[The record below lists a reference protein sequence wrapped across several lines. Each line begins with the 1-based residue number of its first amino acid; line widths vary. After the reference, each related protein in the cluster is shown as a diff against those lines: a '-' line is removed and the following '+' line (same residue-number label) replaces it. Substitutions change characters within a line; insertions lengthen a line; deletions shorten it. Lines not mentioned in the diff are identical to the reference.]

1 MASEKYSFPP
11 YRVKLDHHPHQL
23 QTNVVISGRKS
34 SRITLHALVIS
45 AAADVTADQL
55 FIHTAN
61 SDHADGAS
69 LFSLQL
75 STGKALWQIPK
86 VTPGGSIVIHPRQK
100 WIDAGQPYGTSDTYV
115 VRVDY
120 QGNIIER
127 NAGSCYEIVDLGKAA
142 LEDGASG
149 QAKALFHKALTTSI
163 SPNTKAVVH
172 KFLGQ
177 IEENEGNVEATIKH
191 YEMALRFNP
200 KAAVN
205 RQLAAL
211 QKRRSKPDAD

>member
-11 YRVKLDHHPHQL
+11 YKVELNHHPHQL
-23 QTNVVISGRKS
+23 QTEVIISGRKS
-34 SRITLHALVIS
+34 NKITIHALVTS
-45 AAADVTADQL
+45 VAADVTADQL

-69 LFSLQL
+69 LFCLQL

-86 VTPGGSIVIHPRQK
+86 VTPGGSIVVHPREK

-127 NAGSCYEIVDLGKAA
+127 NAGSCYEIVDLGKTA
-142 LEDGASG
+142 LKDGDRG
-149 QAKALFHKALTTSI
+149 QAKALFHKALATSI
-163 SPNTKAVVH
+163 SPNTKAEVSR
-172 KFLGQ
+172 FLGR
-177 IEENEGNVEATIKH
+177 IEENEGNVEAAIKH

-211 QKRRSKPDAD
+211 QKRRSKPDAE